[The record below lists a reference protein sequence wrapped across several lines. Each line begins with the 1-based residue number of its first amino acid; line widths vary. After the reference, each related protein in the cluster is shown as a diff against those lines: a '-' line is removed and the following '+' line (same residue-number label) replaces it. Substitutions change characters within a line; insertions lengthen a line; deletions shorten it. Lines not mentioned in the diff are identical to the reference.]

1 MNPIHQRQRVTV
13 GTLGPRLR
21 DDGPMT
27 LHLHVDRADLADDPL
42 DPATVLDGEPTTRW
56 VELWSTPDGSSRGI
70 WEITPGVV
78 TDVEADEMFV
88 VLSGRATVEIEGG
101 ETLEIG
107 PGDVVLLDEGA
118 RTTWRVH
125 QTLRKVFHIH
135 SG

>member
-1 MNPIHQRQRVTV
+1 
-13 GTLGPRLR
+13 
-21 DDGPMT
+21 MT
-27 LHLHVDRADLADDPL
+27 LHLHVARADLADDPL
-42 DPATVLDGEPTTRW
+42 DPDTVLDGEPTTRW

-88 VLSGRATVEIEGG
+88 VLSGRATVEIDGG
-101 ETLEIG
+101 DTLEIG

-125 QTLRKVFHIH
+125 ETLRKVFHIH
-135 SG
+135 SS